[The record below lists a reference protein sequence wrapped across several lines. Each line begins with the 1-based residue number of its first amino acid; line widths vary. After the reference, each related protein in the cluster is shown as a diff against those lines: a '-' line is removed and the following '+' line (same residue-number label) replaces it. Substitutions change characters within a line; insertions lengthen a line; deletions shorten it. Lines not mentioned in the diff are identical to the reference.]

1 MKTVSQ
7 KFGRMAAVLAVSS
20 LLVAQGA
27 LASAR
32 HEDGGGWLA
41 RAKQIVVKILSDI
54 GIPKG

>member
-1 MKTVSQ
+1 
-7 KFGRMAAVLAVSS
+7 MAAVLAVSS

-27 LASAR
+27 LASPR

-54 GIPKG
+54 GTPKG